1 MTEMDLKLQK
11 LKRLFENL
19 SEENEKLR
27 RSNELLE
34 EELKG
39 YRKQEE
45 FATPCS
51 IGDTVYRIDKESKE
65 IIAMKVFGI
74 HMIKRYQ
81 KSVVRIDCVDATKKE
96 HSYLKEWF
104 GKCVFLTKEDAEL
117 KKGKIN
123 EKI

>member
-1 MTEMDLKLQK
+1 MTEMDLKLQE
-11 LKRLFENL
+11 LKRAFQNL
-19 SEENEKLR
+19 REENERFR

-45 FATPCS
+45 LSTPCS

-74 HMIKRYQ
+74 HMIQRYK
-81 KSVVRIDCVDATKKE
+81 KSVVRIDCVDENQKE
-96 HSYLKEWF
+96 QSYLKEWF
-104 GKCVFLTKEDAEL
+104 EKRVFLTKEDAEL
-117 KKGKIN
+117 KKGKMI
-123 EKI
+123 